1 MRPVA
6 IHGRLQG
13 AAAGSSRRRRP
24 LRFDL
29 GSIKH
34 RHAKTRFAA
43 DWDFTNK
50 HRGNDMLRKT
60 PLAAALVTIA
70 VAPMAAPLYA
80 QTAPQSAQAASQNAP
95 ASQIAQQA
103 APAQN
108 DTTAPETAAL
118 PAVKVTGQADAPDFQ
133 PDTSSVGAKVPTALR
148 DIPQAVVV
156 VPKAVLNSQAVSSF
170 SDALRNVPGVTLGA
184 AEGGQIGNNIN
195 LRGFSAR
202 TDIYLDGFRDRGQ
215 YYRDTFNLESIDV
228 LYGPSSLYFGR
239 GSTGGVINQVSKQP
253 NMKPRADV
261 SLQAGTHDRYR
272 TTVDINQPMTDTSAF
287 RVNAFGQ
294 SLGSTRDEM
303 INKDFGIAPEVKFGI
318 GTPTQVTLSAL
329 IQHNRDQPDY
339 GIPPLN
345 GHPAPV
351 DTKTFYGFTDDR
363 TIQDVQTVNA
373 RVEHRFDDMFTLRNQ
388 TQFSHYSTEAR
399 ATNAAAVLTGP
410 LGSSPALSNGNYTTL
425 PLSSLFVRLQ
435 GKDRNINDHSVYNS
449 TDVQGK
455 FATGFLKHD
464 MLAGVDLSHETYS
477 NQSFTATTPG
487 LPSNTL
493 AIVPLV
499 NPPYVPR
506 PANYR
511 EVATNLAESS
521 ANGIGLYLNDTISIG
536 EHWKWIGGVRW
547 DRYEAAINNS
557 INAPGYA
564 TQTNYFTSVRTGVVW
579 QPTDWQSYYVSYGT
593 SFDPS
598 LEALTLTSGQQN
610 LPPEHNKSYEVGS
623 KWDLLNGGLSITQ
636 SLFNIEKTNARTLA
650 SDGSYSLD
658 GNVRVRGYQLGVAGH
673 ITKQLQMFGGYTYM
687 DGTILQAFDGTQ
699 GNQLANTP
707 HHMLTLWTTYDFT
720 PVWQVGGGPSYV
732 SSRYAA
738 NNNLVQVGG
747 YVRWD
752 VMAAYHQKRYD
763 IQFNVQ
769 NMFDKKYYDALI
781 PSDGGRAVPGLGR
794 TFIATLNYRFR

>member
-1 MRPVA
+1 
-6 IHGRLQG
+6 
-13 AAAGSSRRRRP
+13 
-24 LRFDL
+24 
-29 GSIKH
+29 
-34 RHAKTRFAA
+34 
-43 DWDFTNK
+43 
-50 HRGNDMLRKT
+50 MLRKT

-80 QTAPQSAQAASQNAP
+80 QTAPQSAQSAP
-95 ASQIAQQA
+95 QSTQP
-103 APAQN
+103 APSAPQ
-108 DTTAPETAAL
+108 DAPETAAL
-118 PAVKVTGQADAPDFQ
+118 PAVNVTGQASTPDFQ
-133 PDTSSVGAKVPTALR
+133 PDVSSVGAKVPTALR

-156 VPKAVLNSQAVSSF
+156 VPKAVLESQAVSSF
-170 SDALRNVPGVTLGA
+170 ADALRNVPGITLGG

-215 YYRDTFNLESIDV
+215 YYRDTFNLDSIDV

-253 NMKPRADV
+253 TLKPRADV
-261 SLQAGTHDRYR
+261 SLQAGTHDRFR
-272 TTVDINQPMTDTSAF
+272 TTVDIDQPMTDTSAF
-287 RVNAFGQ
+287 RINAFGQ

-303 INKDFGIAPEVKFGI
+303 HNKDYGIAPEVKFGI

-373 RVEHRFDDMFTLRNQ
+373 RVEHRFNDMFTMRNQ

-410 LGSSPALSNGNYTTL
+410 LGTSPALSNGNYTTL

-477 NQSFTATTPG
+477 NQTFTATTPG

-499 NPPYVPR
+499 NPSYVPR
-506 PANYR
+506 PSNYR

-579 QPTDWQSYYVSYGT
+579 QPADWQSYYVSYGT

-598 LEALTLTSGQQN
+598 LEALTLTNGQQN

-623 KWDLLNGGLSITQ
+623 KWDLLNGGLSVTQ

-658 GNVRVRGYQLGVAGH
+658 GDIRVRGYQLGVAGH
-673 ITKQLQMFGGYTYM
+673 ITRQWQMFGGYTYM
-687 DGTILQAFDGTQ
+687 NGTIRKAFDGTQ
-699 GNQLANTP
+699 GNVPANLP
-707 HHMLTLWTTYDFT
+707 KHMLTLWTTYDFT
-720 PVWQVGGGPSYV
+720 PVWQIGGGPSYV

-738 NNNLVQVGG
+738 NNNLVEAGG

-769 NMFDKKYYDALI
+769 NLLDKKYYDALI

>member
-1 MRPVA
+1 
-6 IHGRLQG
+6 
-13 AAAGSSRRRRP
+13 
-24 LRFDL
+24 
-29 GSIKH
+29 
-34 RHAKTRFAA
+34 
-43 DWDFTNK
+43 
-50 HRGNDMLRKT
+50 MLRKT
-60 PLAAALVTIA
+60 PLAAALVSMA
-70 VAPMAAPLYA
+70 AMPMAAPLYA
-80 QTAPQSAQAASQNAP
+80 QTATENTRAAASVQSSSADSINGAASANADS
-95 ASQIAQQA
+95 ASA
-103 APAQN
+103 
-108 DTTAPETAAL
+108 APETAAL
-118 PAVKVTGQADAPDFQ
+118 PAVKVTGQSDTSRDFQ
-133 PDTSSVGAKVPTALR
+133 PEVSSVGAKVPAALR

-156 VPKAVLNSQAVSSF
+156 VPKAVLQSQAVSSF

-195 LRGFSAR
+195 LRGFTAR

-253 NMKPRADV
+253 ELKPRADV
-261 SLQAGTHDRYR
+261 SVQAGTHDRYR
-272 TTVDINQPMTDTSAF
+272 TTVDINQPMTETSAF
-287 RVNAFGQ
+287 RINAFGQ
-294 SLGSTRDEM
+294 DLGSTRDQM
-303 INKDFGIAPEVKFGI
+303 KSKDYGVAPEVKFGI

-363 TIQDVQTVNA
+363 TIQDVQTLNA
-373 RVEHRFDDMFTLRNQ
+373 RVEHRFNDVFTLRNQ

-410 LGSSPALSNGNYTTL
+410 LGTSTALTNGNYTTL
-425 PLSSLFVRLQ
+425 PLSSLYVRLQ
-435 GKDRNINDHSVYNS
+435 GKDRNINDHSVYNT
-449 TDVQGK
+449 TDFEGK

-464 MLAGVDLSHETYS
+464 MLVGVDLSHETYS

-499 NPPYVPR
+499 DPTYTTR
-506 PANYR
+506 PSNYR

-521 ANGIGLYLNDTISIG
+521 ANGIGLYLNDTISFG

-547 DRYEAAINNS
+547 DRYEASIHNS

-564 TQTNYFTSVRTGVVW
+564 TQTNYFTSVRTGIVW
-579 QPTDWQSYYVSYGT
+579 QPTEWQSYYVSYGT
-593 SFDPS
+593 SFNPS
-598 LEALTLTSGQQN
+598 LEALTLTNNQQN
-610 LPPEHNKSYEVGS
+610 TPPEKNRSYEIGS
-623 KWDLLNGGLSITQ
+623 KWDLLNGGLSVTQ
-636 SLFNIEKTNARTLA
+636 SLFNIEKTNARTQV
-650 SDGSYSLD
+650 STGEYTLD
-658 GNVRVRGYQLGVAGH
+658 GDVRVRGYQLGVAGH
-673 ITKQLQMFGGYTYM
+673 ITNKWQVFGGYTYM
-687 DGTILQAFDGTQ
+687 DGTVQKALDGTT
-699 GNQLANTP
+699 GNTLANTP
-707 HHMLTLWTTYDFT
+707 HHMLTLWSTYNVT
-720 PVWQVGGGPSYV
+720 PNWEFGGGPSYV

-747 YVRWD
+747 YTRWD
-752 VMAAYHQKRYD
+752 AMAAYHQKRYD
-763 IQFNVQ
+763 IQFNVV
-769 NMFDKKYYDALI
+769 NLTDKKYYDALI

-794 TFIATLNYRFR
+794 TFLATLNYRFR

>member
-1 MRPVA
+1 
-6 IHGRLQG
+6 
-13 AAAGSSRRRRP
+13 
-24 LRFDL
+24 
-29 GSIKH
+29 
-34 RHAKTRFAA
+34 
-43 DWDFTNK
+43 
-50 HRGNDMLRKT
+50 MLRKT
-60 PLAAALVTIA
+60 PLAAALAAFT
-70 VAPMAAPLYA
+70 VAPIAAPLYA
-80 QTAPQSAQAASQNAP
+80 QTAPQVTQTTQADAPVSNAS
-95 ASQIAQQA
+95 
-103 APAQN
+103 
-108 DTTAPETAAL
+108 APETAAL
-118 PAVKVTGQADAPDFQ
+118 PAVKVTGQADQQADFQ
-133 PDTSSVGAKVPTALR
+133 PEVSSVGAKVPTALR

-156 VPKAVLNSQAVSSF
+156 VPKAVLQSQAVSSF

-195 LRGFSAR
+195 LRGFTAR

-253 NMKPRADV
+253 NLKPRADV
-261 SLQAGTHDRYR
+261 SVQAGTHDRYR
-272 TTVDINQPMTDTSAF
+272 STVDINQPLTDTSAF
-287 RVNAFGQ
+287 RINAFGQ
-294 SLGSTRDEM
+294 DLGSTRDQM
-303 INKDFGIAPEVKFGI
+303 KNKDYGVAPEVKFGI

-329 IQHNRDQPDY
+329 IQHNYDQPDY

-351 DTKTFYGFTDDR
+351 DRKTFYGFTDDR

-373 RVEHRFDDMFTLRNQ
+373 RVEHRFNDMFTLRNQ

-410 LGSSPALSNGNYTTL
+410 LGTSTALANGNYTAL

-435 GKDRNINDHSVYNS
+435 GKDRNINDHSVYNT
-449 TDVQGK
+449 TDLQGK

-464 MLAGVDLSHETYS
+464 MLVGVDLSHETYS

-499 NPPYVPR
+499 DPAYVPR

-521 ANGIGLYLNDTISIG
+521 ANGIGLYLNDTVSIG
-536 EHWKWIGGVRW
+536 ENWKWIGGVRW
-547 DRYEAAINNS
+547 DRYEASINNS

-564 TQTNYFTSVRTGVVW
+564 TQTNFFTSVRTGVVW
-579 QPTDWQSYYVSYGT
+579 QPADWQSYYVSYGT
-593 SFDPS
+593 SFNPS
-598 LEALTLTSGQQN
+598 LEALTLTNNQQN
-610 LPPEHNKSYEVGS
+610 TPPEKNRSYEVGS
-623 KWDLLNGGLSITQ
+623 KWDLLNGGLSLTQ
-636 SLFNIEKTNARTLA
+636 SLFNIEKTNARTQV
-650 SDGSYSLD
+650 STGEYTLD
-658 GNVRVRGYQLGVAGH
+658 GDVRVRGYQLGVAGH
-673 ITKQLQMFGGYTYM
+673 ITKQWQMFGGYTYM
-687 DGTILQAFDGTQ
+687 DGTVQKALDGTT
-699 GNQLANTP
+699 GNTLANTP
-707 HHMLTLWTTYDFT
+707 HHMLNFWTTYDFT
-720 PVWQVGGGPSYV
+720 PAWQIGGGPSYV

-752 VMAAYHQKRYD
+752 AMAAYHQKRYD
-763 IQFNVQ
+763 IQFNVL
-769 NMFDKKYYDALI
+769 NLTDKRYYDALI
-781 PSDGGRAVPGLGR
+781 PSDGGRAVPGYGR
-794 TFIATLNYRFR
+794 TFLATLNYRFR

>member
-1 MRPVA
+1 
-6 IHGRLQG
+6 
-13 AAAGSSRRRRP
+13 
-24 LRFDL
+24 
-29 GSIKH
+29 
-34 RHAKTRFAA
+34 
-43 DWDFTNK
+43 
-50 HRGNDMLRKT
+50 MLRKK
-60 PLAAALVTIA
+60 PLAAALMTIA
-70 VAPMAAPLYA
+70 AVPVATPLYA
-80 QTAPQSAQAASQNAP
+80 QTAPQAAQA
-95 ASQIAQQA
+95 AQQA
-103 APAQN
+103 AQTAPA
-108 DTTAPETAAL
+108 DGATAPEAAAL

-133 PDTSSVGAKVPTALR
+133 ADVSSVGAKVPTALR

-156 VPKAVLNSQAVSSF
+156 VPKAVLQSQAVSSF

-272 TTVDINQPMTDTSAF
+272 TTVDINQPLTDTAAF

-303 INKDFGIAPEVKFGI
+303 HNKDFGVAPEVKFGI

-373 RVEHRFDDMFTLRNQ
+373 RIEHRFNDMFTLRNQ
-388 TQFSHYSTEAR
+388 TQFSHYSTDAR

-410 LGSSPALSNGNYTTL
+410 LGTSTALTNGNYTTL
-425 PLSSLFVRLQ
+425 PLTSLFVRLQ
-435 GKDRNINDHSVYNS
+435 GKDRTINDHSVYNT
-449 TDVQGK
+449 TDLQGK

-464 MLAGVDLSHETYS
+464 VLAGVDLSHETYS
-477 NQSFTATTPG
+477 NQTFTATTPG

-506 PANYR
+506 PSNYQ

-521 ANGIGLYLNDTISIG
+521 ANDVGLYLNDTISIG

-564 TQTNYFTSVRTGVVW
+564 TQTNFFTSVRTGIVW
-579 QPTDWQSYYVSYGT
+579 QPADWQSYYVSYGT

-598 LEALTLTSGQQN
+598 LEALTLTNGQQN
-610 LPPEHNKSYEVGS
+610 LPPEHNKSYEIGS
-623 KWDLLNGGLSITQ
+623 KWDLLNGGLSVTQ
-636 SLFNIEKTNARTLA
+636 SLFSIEKTNARTLA
-650 SDGSYSLD
+650 SDGTYSLD
-658 GNVRVRGYQLGVAGH
+658 GDIRVRGYQLGIAGH
-673 ITKQLQMFGGYTYM
+673 ITKQWQMFGGYTYM
-687 DGTILQAFDGTQ
+687 DGTILKAFDGTQ
-699 GNQLANTP
+699 GNVPANTP
-707 HHMLTLWTTYDFT
+707 KHMLTLWTTYDFT
-720 PVWQVGGGPSYV
+720 PQWQIGGGPSYV

-738 NNNLVQVGG
+738 NNNLVEVGG

-752 VMAAYHQKRYD
+752 VMAAYHQKSYD
-763 IQFNVQ
+763 IQFNVL
-769 NMFDKKYYDALI
+769 NMTDKKYYDALI

-794 TFIATLNYRFR
+794 TFLATLNYRFR

>member
-1 MRPVA
+1 
-6 IHGRLQG
+6 
-13 AAAGSSRRRRP
+13 
-24 LRFDL
+24 
-29 GSIKH
+29 
-34 RHAKTRFAA
+34 
-43 DWDFTNK
+43 
-50 HRGNDMLRKT
+50 MLRKT

-70 VAPMAAPLYA
+70 AVPMAAPLYA
-80 QTAPQSAQAASQNAP
+80 QTAAP
-95 ASQIAQQA
+95 ASQVARPAA
-103 APAQN
+103 APAEGASAAIADSKPN
-108 DTTAPETAAL
+108 TDAPETATL
-118 PAVKVTGQADAPDFQ
+118 PAVAVTGQSETAGDFQ
-133 PDTSSVGAKVPTALR
+133 PEVSSVGAKVPTALR

-156 VPKAVLNSQAVSSF
+156 VPKAVLQSQAVSSF

-195 LRGFSAR
+195 LRGFTAR

-253 NMKPRADV
+253 TLKPRADV
-261 SLQAGTHDRYR
+261 SVQAGTHDRYR
-272 TTVDINQPMTDTSAF
+272 TTVDIDQPMTDTSAF
-287 RVNAFGQ
+287 RINAFGQ
-294 SLGSTRDEM
+294 DLGSTRDQM
-303 INKDFGIAPEVKFGI
+303 KSKDYGVAPEVKFGI

-363 TIQDVQTVNA
+363 TIQDVQTLNA
-373 RVEHRFDDMFTLRNQ
+373 RVEHRFNDMFTVRNQ

-410 LGSSPALSNGNYTTL
+410 LGTSTALTSGNYTTL
-425 PLSSLFVRLQ
+425 PLSSLYVRLQ
-435 GKDRNINDHSVYNS
+435 GKDRNINDHSVYNT
-449 TDVQGK
+449 TDFEGK

-464 MLAGVDLSHETYS
+464 MLVGVDLSHETYS

-499 NPPYVPR
+499 DPTYTSR
-506 PANYR
+506 PSNYR

-521 ANGIGLYLNDTISIG
+521 ANGIGLYLNDTISLG
-536 EHWKWIGGVRW
+536 ENWKWIGGVRW
-547 DRYEAAINNS
+547 DRYEASIHNS

-564 TQTNYFTSVRTGVVW
+564 TQTNYFTSVRTGIVW
-579 QPTDWQSYYVSYGT
+579 QPTEWQSYYVSYGT
-593 SFDPS
+593 SFNPS
-598 LEALTLTSGQQN
+598 LEALTLTNNQQN
-610 LPPEHNKSYEVGS
+610 TPAEKNRSYEIGS
-623 KWDLLNGGLSITQ
+623 KWDLLNGGLSVTQ
-636 SLFNIEKTNARTLA
+636 SLFNIEKTNARTQV
-650 SDGSYSLD
+650 STGEYTLD
-658 GNVRVRGYQLGVAGH
+658 GDVRVRGYQLGVAGH
-673 ITKQLQMFGGYTYM
+673 ITNKWQVFGGYTYM
-687 DGTILQAFDGTQ
+687 NGTVQRALDGTT
-699 GNQLANTP
+699 GNTLANTP
-707 HHMLTLWTTYDFT
+707 RNMLTLWSTYNVTSNWEF
-720 PVWQVGGGPSYV
+720 GGGPSYV

-738 NNNLVQVGG
+738 NNDLVQVGG
-747 YVRWD
+747 YTRWD

-763 IQFNVQ
+763 IQFNVL
-769 NMFDKKYYDALI
+769 NLTDKKYYDALI

-794 TFIATLNYRFR
+794 TFLATLNYRFR